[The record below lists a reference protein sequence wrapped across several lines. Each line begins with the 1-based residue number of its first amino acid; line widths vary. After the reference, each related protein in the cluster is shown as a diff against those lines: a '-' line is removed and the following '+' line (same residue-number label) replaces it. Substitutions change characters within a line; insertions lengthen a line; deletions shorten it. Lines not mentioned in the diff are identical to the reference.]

1 MSERRPVGRP
11 PRPVTCASCL
21 AFGPVLVPA
30 FLSFPAPWPPGLPW
44 GPGTQCSTKVTHRE
58 FPFAPLGPPREAF
71 LSPSALLSGLDSSL
85 TCQSCPA
92 SIPGDFIPARTAARP
107 GGGGPASGGEGVTA
121 AFGQGALCPSGRRP
135 LTGAGPGRGDSW
147 LGRCQMPDS
156 LSMLGPWGEARRKGS
171 CKALCFGC
179 ELTCSAACRAPAGGP
194 GLQGGLGSG
203 ALRTPSSQRSQ
214 GRGGSLACSCWG
226 CLGGRHTPKTPAY
239 SPERVGPR
247 PPPGATGGMGLL
259 EQSQRGKPRP
269 GRESRAQPVGGDP
282 GHGSFAAIGRAGKFE
297 VKGQG
302 HR

>member
-1 MSERRPVGRP
+1 M
-11 PRPVTCASCL
+11 TCASCL

-30 FLSFPAPWPPGLPW
+30 FLSFPAPRPPGLPW

-226 CLGGRHTPKTPAY
+226 CLGGRHTPKTPAH

-247 PPPGATGGMGLL
+247 PPAGCHGRHGASGTIPAGEAPSRKR
-259 EQSQRGKPRP
+259 EQSPACGRGPGPRKLCC
-269 GRESRAQPVGGDP
+269 
-282 GHGSFAAIGRAGKFE
+282 HRAGGE
-297 VKGQG
+297 V
-302 HR
+302 

>member
-1 MSERRPVGRP
+1 MIFMSPFAAQAPLCPRKGRRPPGGGVSERRPVGRP

-30 FLSFPAPWPPGLPW
+30 FLSFPAPRPPGLPW

-135 LTGAGPGRGDSW
+135 LTGAGPG
-147 LGRCQMPDS
+147 
-156 LSMLGPWGEARRKGS
+156 
-171 CKALCFGC
+171 
-179 ELTCSAACRAPAGGP
+179 
-194 GLQGGLGSG
+194 
-203 ALRTPSSQRSQ
+203 
-214 GRGGSLACSCWG
+214 
-226 CLGGRHTPKTPAY
+226 
-239 SPERVGPR
+239 
-247 PPPGATGGMGLL
+247 
-259 EQSQRGKPRP
+259 
-269 GRESRAQPVGGDP
+269 
-282 GHGSFAAIGRAGKFE
+282 
-297 VKGQG
+297 
-302 HR
+302 